1 MPKQVLSCLGGE
13 MDVSL
18 ILFSKGEL
26 ISENGV
32 MYGQYPVNV
41 TYVWNGQTLK
51 PFRLAWKD
59 RDNDPSEAPPVFGFG
74 SGTLSQSLSNL
85 V

>member
-1 MPKQVLSCLGGE
+1 MLKQVLSSLGGE
-13 MDVSL
+13 KDVSL
-18 ILFSKGEL
+18 ILFTKGEL

-41 TYVWNGQTLK
+41 TYVWNGQPLK
-51 PFRLAWKD
+51 RFRIAWKD
-59 RDNDPSEAPPVFGFG
+59 KDNDPSETPPVFGFG

-85 V
+85 I